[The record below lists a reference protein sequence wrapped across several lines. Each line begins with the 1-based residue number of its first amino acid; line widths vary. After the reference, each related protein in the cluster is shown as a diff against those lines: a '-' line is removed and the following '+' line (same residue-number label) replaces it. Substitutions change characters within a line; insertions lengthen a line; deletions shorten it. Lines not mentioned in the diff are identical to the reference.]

1 MKNIQAI
8 SDKTAIS
15 LSILCALHCLALPVL
30 VVMLPSLTAWNLA
43 SEEAHL
49 WLLVAVIPISVYAL
63 TMGCRKHRQFNIMFL
78 GLIGLALLIIAAWLG
93 HDILGEIGEKT
104 ILTIGAAVIALSHLL
119 NQRQCRRVSCE
130 CNS

>member
-1 MKNIQAI
+1 M

>member
-1 MKNIQAI
+1 MKNIQAM

-104 ILTIGAAVIALSHLL
+104 ILTIGAAVIAMSHLL

>member
-1 MKNIQAI
+1 M

-78 GLIGLALLIIAAWLG
+78 GLICLALLIIAAWLG

>member
-1 MKNIQAI
+1 MKNIQAM

-63 TMGCRKHRQFNIMFL
+63 TMGCRKHQQFNIMFL

>member
-1 MKNIQAI
+1 MKNIQAM

>member
-8 SDKTAIS
+8 SDKTAIG
-15 LSILCALHCLALPVL
+15 LSVLCTLHCLALPVL
-30 VVMLPSLTAWNLA
+30 VVMLPAITAWNLA

-49 WLLVAVIPISVYAL
+49 WLLVAVIPVSVYAL

-104 ILTIGAAVIALSHLL
+104 ILTIGAAVIAMSHLL

>member
-1 MKNIQAI
+1 MKNIQAM

-15 LSILCALHCLALPVL
+15 LSTLCALHCLALPVL

-49 WLLVAVIPISVYAL
+49 WLLVAVIPVSVYAL

>member
-1 MKNIQAI
+1 MKNIQAM

-119 NQRQCRRVSCE
+119 NQRQCRRVNCE
-130 CNS
+130 CDS